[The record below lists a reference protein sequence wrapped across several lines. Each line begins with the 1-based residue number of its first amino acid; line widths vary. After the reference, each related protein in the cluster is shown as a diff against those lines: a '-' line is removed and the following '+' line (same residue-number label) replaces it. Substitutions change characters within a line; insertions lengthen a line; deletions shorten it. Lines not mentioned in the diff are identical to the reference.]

1 MSRKYFNLIKMKK
14 IILLSGLFLLMGMTA
29 FCQKQETN
37 GTIFI
42 KHPYIDVVINANKDY
57 VANNFTT
64 TKNYFADTATW
75 WISGIKDFIPLADAV
90 KMWKS
95 DFVNFTE
102 VNQVQFGYPD
112 FLQYKKDNMMVVQSW
127 WTWSGKSKKTGE
139 MLKIPMV
146 MFDEF
151 NKDGKIS
158 KEYIFGDFSK
168 AE

>member
-1 MSRKYFNLIKMKK
+1 
-14 IILLSGLFLLMGMTA
+14 
-29 FCQKQETN
+29 
-37 GTIFI
+37 
-42 KHPYIDVVINANKDY
+42 
-57 VANNFTT
+57 
-64 TKNYFADTATW
+64 
-75 WISGIKDFIPLADAV
+75 
-90 KMWKS
+90 
-95 DFVNFTE
+95 
-102 VNQVQFGYPD
+102 
-112 FLQYKKDNMMVVQSW
+112 MVVQSW